1 MLRIALKKAQ
11 KKLNKMSRCDRHLP
25 MHLLYMYSVLHIF
38 VDDIFIYAHEVV
50 LIVVWARNFVELKAS
65 SGKDSQ

>member
-1 MLRIALKKAQ
+1 
-11 KKLNKMSRCDRHLP
+11 

-38 VDDIFIYAHEVV
+38 VDIFIYAHEVV